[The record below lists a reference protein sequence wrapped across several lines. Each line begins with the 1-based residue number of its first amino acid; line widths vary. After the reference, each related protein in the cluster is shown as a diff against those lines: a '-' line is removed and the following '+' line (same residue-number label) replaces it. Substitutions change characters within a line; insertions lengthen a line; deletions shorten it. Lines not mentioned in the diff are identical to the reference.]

1 MNYSIE
7 KITTLIGARRIGQ
20 TDAQI
25 GWLLTDSRSLC
36 FPEETLFFAL
46 SSARNDG
53 HKYIPDLYR
62 RGVRNFVVSKSPKL
76 GDDRGLNKGMTDASS
91 DPQPPN
97 LGGLYKDANFLIVP
111 SPLAA
116 LQRLAERHRDEF
128 DIPIIGITGSNG
140 KTMVKEWLY
149 QLLLPSQKIVR
160 SPRSYNSQIGVP
172 LSVWLLNEQTE
183 VGIFEAGIS
192 QPGEMSALR
201 DIIQPTIGVL
211 TSLGAPHQENFR
223 SIEEKCMEKLEL
235 MHDTEAMV
243 YCSDTDIVSRCIRRM
258 QYKGEKIA
266 WSRFDSNAPFFVKM
280 VECGRRSVEGDYL
293 IRKNLPQDYSPSSF
307 LLPPSS
313 KITYI
318 YHGEENTYTIPF
330 IDEASIENSITCAAV
345 ALHLGLTPAQLA
357 DRMPRLEP
365 VAMRLEVKQGQ
376 HGCILIN
383 DSYNSDINSLD
394 IALDFMGRRGNEGTG
409 ARGREDTSSAD
420 SNLVPPYPRTPVLP
434 KTIVLS
440 DIFQSGVS
448 PDLLYTQVSDLCVKR
463 GIDKFI
469 GIGPELSAQAD
480 RIHIANKQ
488 FFADVNHFLA
498 SNAFNDLHDEL
509 ILLKGSRPFGFDKI
523 TEQLEQKVHETILE
537 VNLNAV
543 VENLNYYRSFL
554 KPETKMVCM
563 IKADAYGAGAV
574 EIAKTLQ
581 DHRVDYLAVAVAD
594 EGVTLRKAGITANIM
609 IMNPEMTAFKTMF
622 DYDLEPE
629 VYSFRLLD
637 ALIKAARK
645 EGITGWPV
653 HIKLDTGM
661 HRLGFDPVD
670 DMFKLIDRLKHQNA
684 IIPRSVFSHFVGSDS
699 DDFDA
704 FSARQFELFEQGSQ
718 KLQSAFSHKILR
730 HMDNS
735 AGIEHFPERQLDM
748 CRLGLGLYGVDPYQ
762 PPKLGGDRGLN
773 KGMTDAP
780 SDPQP
785 PNLGGL
791 KPVSTLKTTILQLR
805 HVPAGDTVGYSR
817 KGKIERDSV
826 IAAIPIGYADGLNR
840 HLGNRHGYCLV
851 HGQKA
856 EYVGNICMD
865 VAMIDVT
872 DIPCQ
877 EGDQVEIFGEHL
889 PVTVLSDII
898 DTIPYEVL
906 TAVSNRVKRVYFQ
919 D

>member
-1 MNYSIE
+1 MMKYSII
-7 KITTLIGARRIGQ
+7 KIATLIGARRVGD

-46 SSARNDG
+46 KSARNDG
-53 HKYIPDLYR
+53 HKYISDLYR
-62 RGVRNFVVSKSPKL
+62 RGVRNFVVES
-76 GDDRGLNKGMTDASS
+76 RGIQEYCPNSASEM
-91 DPQPPN
+91 N
-97 LGGLYKDANFLIVP
+97 DANFLIVP

-128 DIPIIGITGSNG
+128 DIPIVGITGSNG

-149 QLLLPSQKIVR
+149 QILLPSQKIVR
-160 SPRSYNSQIGVP
+160 SPKSYNSQIGVP

-192 QPGEMSALR
+192 EPGEMMALR
-201 DIIQPTIGVL
+201 DIIQPTVGVF
-211 TSLGAPHQENFR
+211 TSLGSAHQENFR
-223 SIEEKCMEKLEL
+223 SMEEKCMEKLEL
-235 MHDTEAMV
+235 MHDTQAMI
-243 YCSDTDIVSRCIRRM
+243 YCSDNDIVSRCVRRM

-266 WSRFDSNAPFFVKM
+266 WSQCDEQVAFFVKT
-280 VECGRRSVEGDYL
+280 VDGT
-293 IRKNLPQDYSPSSF
+293 
-307 LLPPSS
+307 
-313 KITYI
+313 KISYR
-318 YHGEENTYTIPF
+318 YKGEDGAFDIPF
-330 IDEASIENSITCAAV
+330 SDEASIEDCITCAAT
-345 ALHLGLTPAQLA
+345 ALYLGITPEQLA
-357 DRMPRLEP
+357 ERMPVLEP
-365 VAMRLEVKQGQ
+365 VAMRLEVKDGQ
-376 HGCILIN
+376 RGCVLIN
-383 DSYNSDINSLD
+383 DSYNSDVNSLD
-394 IALDFMGRRGNEGTG
+394 IALDFMNRRQFSPL
-409 ARGREDTSSAD
+409 TSHPS
-420 SNLVPPYPRTPVLP
+420 LLK
-434 KTIVLS
+434 KTLILS
-440 DIFQSGVS
+440 DMYQTGVA
-448 PDLLYTQVSDLCVKR
+448 PEQLYAQVSDLCVKR
-463 GIDKFI
+463 GIQKFI
-469 GIGPELSAQAD
+469 GIGTDLSAQAD
-480 RIHIANKQ
+480 KIQIVDKQ
-488 FFADVNHFLA
+488 FFLDVQHFLT
-498 SNAFNDLHDEL
+498 SDTFSSLRNEL
-509 ILLKGSRPFGFDKI
+509 ILLKGARSFGFDQI

-543 VENLNYYRSFL
+543 VNNLNYYRSFL

-563 IKADAYGAGAV
+563 IKADAYGAGAI

-637 ALIKAARK
+637 ALIRAARK

-661 HRLGFDPVD
+661 HRLGFDPIN
-670 DMFKLIDRLKHQNA
+670 DMDELIDRLKHQNA

-699 DDFDA
+699 DGFDE
-704 FSARQFELFEQGSQ
+704 FSASQFALFDEGSK
-718 KLQSAFSHKILR
+718 KLQAAFTHKILR

-735 AGIEHFPERQLDM
+735 AGIEHFPERQMDM
-748 CRLGLGLYGVDPYQ
+748 CRLGLGLYGVDPR
-762 PPKLGGDRGLN
+762 DNRILN
-773 KGMTDAP
+773 T
-780 SDPQP
+780 
-785 PNLGGL
+785 
-791 KPVSTLKTTILQLR
+791 VSTLKTTILQMR

-817 KGKIERDSV
+817 KGKIDHDSV

-840 HLGNRHGYCLV
+840 HLGNRRCYCLV
-851 HGQKA
+851 NGQKA

-872 DIPCQ
+872 GIDCH
-877 EGDQVEIFGEHL
+877 EGDMVEIFGEHL
-889 PVTVLSDII
+889 PVTTLSDII

-906 TAVSNRVKRVYFQ
+906 TGVSNRVKRVYFQ

>member
-1 MNYSIE
+1 MKYSIE
-7 KITTLIGARRIGQ
+7 KVATLIGARRYGNSEGQ
-20 TDAQI
+20 I
-25 GWLLTDSRSLC
+25 RWLLTDSRSLC

-53 HKYIPDLYR
+53 HKYISDLYR
-62 RGVRNFVVSKSPKL
+62 RGVRNFVVENKSL
-76 GDDRGLNKGMTDASS
+76 TSHL
-91 DPQPPN
+91 PP
-97 LGGLYKDANFLIVP
+97 LTSYKDANFLIVP

-128 DIPIIGITGSNG
+128 DIPIVGITGSNG

-211 TSLGAPHQENFR
+211 TSLGPAHQENFR
-223 SIEEKCMEKLEL
+223 SMEEKCMEKLEL
-235 MHDTEAMV
+235 MHDTEAVV
-243 YCSDTDIVSRCIRRM
+243 YCSDNDVVSRCIRRM

-266 WSRFDSNAPFFVKM
+266 WSRYDENVAFFVK
-280 VECGRRSVEGDYL
+280 SVQPL
-293 IRKNLPQDYSPSSF
+293 NYSPSSL

-313 KITYI
+313 TITYI
-318 YHGEENTYTIPF
+318 CQGEENTFTIPF
-330 IDEASIENSITCAAV
+330 IDEASIENAITCAAV
-345 ALHLGLTPAQLA
+345 ALHLGITPAQLA
-357 DRMPRLEP
+357 DRMSRLEP

-394 IALDFMGRRGNEGTG
+394 IALDFMGRRGYEGTG
-409 ARGREDTSSAD
+409 VRGRENTA
-420 SNLVPPYPRTPVLP
+420 LPR
-434 KTIVLS
+434 TIVLS
-440 DIFQSGVS
+440 DLFQTGIS
-448 PDLLYTQVSDLCVKR
+448 PDLLYAQVSDLCVKR

-480 RIHIANKQ
+480 RIHIADKQ

-498 SNAFNDLHDEL
+498 SDTFNDLHDEL
-509 ILLKGSRPFGFDKI
+509 ILLKGARPFGFDRI

-581 DHRVDYLAVAVAD
+581 DQRVDYLAVAVAD

-629 VYSFRLLD
+629 VYSFRLMD

-661 HRLGFDPVD
+661 HRLGFDPIQDIDEV
-670 DMFKLIDRLKHQNA
+670 IDRLKHQNA

-704 FSARQFELFEQGSQ
+704 FSARQFELFKQGSQ

-748 CRLGLGLYGVDPYQ
+748 CRLGLGLYGVDPYSS
-762 PPKLGGDRGLN
+762 PKLGEAGRGLN
-773 KGMTDAP
+773 KGL
-780 SDPQP
+780 SC
-785 PNLGGL
+785 
-791 KPVSTLKTTILQLR
+791 VSTLKTTILQLR

-851 HGQKA
+851 RGQKA

>member
-1 MNYSIE
+1 MKYSIE
-7 KITTLIGARRIGQ
+7 KITTLIGARRIGEV
-20 TDAQI
+20 DAQI

-46 SSARNDG
+46 KSARNDG
-53 HKYIPDLYR
+53 HKYIEDLYR
-62 RGVRNFVVSKSPKL
+62 RGVRNFVVEA
-76 GDDRGLNKGMTDASS
+76 KGVLEFCTSGTEHM
-91 DPQPPN
+91 P
-97 LGGLYKDANFLIVP
+97 DANFLIVP

-128 DIPIIGITGSNG
+128 NVPIVGITGSNG

-172 LSVWLLNEQTE
+172 LSVWLLNERTE
-183 VGIFEAGIS
+183 IGIFEAGIS
-192 QPGEMSALR
+192 QPGEMMALR

-211 TSLGAPHQENFR
+211 TSLGAAHQENFR
-223 SIEEKCMEKLEL
+223 SMEEKCLEKLEL

-243 YCSDTDIVSRCIRRM
+243 YCSDNDVVSRCIRRM
-258 QYKGEKIA
+258 QYHGEKIA
-266 WSRFDSNAPFFVKM
+266 WSQCDEQASFFVKNI
-280 VECGRRSVEGDYL
+280 ENKGQTTR
-293 IRKNLPQDYSPSSF
+293 
-307 LLPPSS
+307 
-313 KITYI
+313 ITYI
-318 YHGEENTYTIPF
+318 WQQEENTYTIPF
-330 IDEASIENSITCAAV
+330 IDEASIEDTITCAVV
-345 ALHLGLTPAQLA
+345 ALRLGLTPGQLA
-357 DRMPRLEP
+357 DRMPKLEP
-365 VAMRLEVKQGQ
+365 VAMRLEVKEGQ
-376 HGCILIN
+376 RGCLLIN

-394 IALDFMGRRGNEGTG
+394 IALDFMNRRESK
-409 ARGREDTSSAD
+409 RM
-420 SNLVPPYPRTPVLP
+420 LK
-434 KTIVLS
+434 KTLILS
-440 DIFQSGVS
+440 DMFQTGTT
-448 PDLLYTQVSDLCVKR
+448 PEALYAQVSDLAVKR
-463 GIDKFI
+463 GIEKFI
-469 GIGPELSAQAD
+469 GIGPELMAQAD
-480 RIHIANKQ
+480 KIQVADKQ
-488 FFADVNHFLA
+488 FFADVPHFL
-498 SNAFNDLHDEL
+498 SSDAFAALHNEL
-509 ILLKGSRPFGFDKI
+509 ILLKGARPFGFDQI

-543 VENLNYYRSFL
+543 VDNLNYFRSFL

-653 HIKLDTGM
+653 HIKFDTGM

-670 DMFKLIDRLKHQNA
+670 DIFKLIDRLKHQNA

-699 DDFDA
+699 DGFDE
-704 FSARQFELFEQGSQ
+704 FSARQFALFEEGSQ
-718 KLQSAFSHKILR
+718 KLQAAFSHKILR

-735 AGIEHFPERQLDM
+735 AGIEHFPERQMDM
-748 CRLGLGLYGVDPYQ
+748 CRLGIGLYGVDPRNNRM
-762 PPKLGGDRGLN
+762 LS
-773 KGMTDAP
+773 T
-780 SDPQP
+780 
-785 PNLGGL
+785 
-791 KPVSTLKTTILQLR
+791 VSTLKTTILQMR
-805 HVPAGDTVGYSR
+805 HVPAGETVGYSR

-840 HLGNRHGYCLV
+840 GLGNRRCYCLV
-851 HGQKA
+851 NGQKA

-872 DIPCQ
+872 DIPCL

-889 PVTVLSDII
+889 PVTELSDVLG
-898 DTIPYEVL
+898 TIPYEVL
-906 TAVSNRVKRVYFQ
+906 TGVSNRVKRVYFQ

>member
-1 MNYSIE
+1 MRYSIE
-7 KITTLIGARRIGQ
+7 KVTTLIGARRYGHHE
-20 TDAQI
+20 
-25 GWLLTDSRSLC
+25 GNVRWLLTDSRSLC

-46 SSARNDG
+46 KTQRNDG
-53 HKYIPDLYR
+53 HRYIDDLYR
-62 RGVRNFVVSKSPKL
+62 RGVRMFVVEQVPEHQ
-76 GDDRGLNKGMTDASS
+76 DIRYPDA
-91 DPQPPN
+91 D
-97 LGGLYKDANFLIVP
+97 FLRVP

-192 QPGEMSALR
+192 QPGEMYALR

-211 TSLGAPHQENFR
+211 TSLGAAHQENFR
-223 SIEEKCMEKLEL
+223 SMEEKCMEKLEL

-243 YCSDTDIVSRCIRRM
+243 YCSDNDIVSRCIRRL

-266 WSRFDSNAPFFVKM
+266 WSQCDENVAFFVKEI
-280 VECGRRSVEGDYL
+280 VNKAPNTR
-293 IRKNLPQDYSPSSF
+293 
-307 LLPPSS
+307 
-313 KITYI
+313 ITYI
-318 YHGEENTYTIPF
+318 YQEEENSYTIPF

-345 ALHLGLTPAQLA
+345 ALHLGVTPAQLA
-357 DRMPRLEP
+357 ERMPRLEP

-394 IALDFMGRRGNEGTG
+394 IALDFMQRRMTQRDGSFVTLRDITKEP
-409 ARGREDTSSAD
+409 S
-420 SNLVPPYPRTPVLP
+420 LCV
-434 KTIVLS
+434 VLS
-440 DIFQSGVS
+440 DIFQTGTS
-448 PDLLYTQVSDLCVKR
+448 PETLYAQVSDLCVKR
-463 GIDKFI
+463 GINKFI
-469 GIGPELSAQAD
+469 GIGPEVTAQAD
-480 RIHIANKQ
+480 RIQIADKQ

-498 SNAFNDLHDEL
+498 SKAFSDLRNEL
-509 ILLKGSRPFGFDKI
+509 ILLKGARPFGFDRI

-629 VYSFRLLD
+629 VYSFRLMD

-661 HRLGFDPVD
+661 HRLGFDPINDIDEV
-670 DMFKLIDRLKHQNA
+670 IDRLRHQNA

-718 KLQSAFSHKILR
+718 KLQAAFSHKILR

-735 AGIEHFPERQLDM
+735 AGIEHFPERQMDM
-748 CRLGLGLYGVDPYQ
+748 CRLGLGLYGVDPRDNRM
-762 PPKLGGDRGLN
+762 LH
-773 KGMTDAP
+773 T
-780 SDPQP
+780 
-785 PNLGGL
+785 
-791 KPVSTLKTTILQLR
+791 VSTLKTTILQLR
-805 HVPAGDTVGYSR
+805 HVPAGETVGYSR

-877 EGDQVEIFGEHL
+877 EGDQVEVFGEHL
-889 PVTVLSDII
+889 PVTVLSDAI

>member
-1 MNYSIE
+1 LHFENKQQKMNYSIE
-7 KITTLIGARRIGQ
+7 KITTLIGARRIGE

-46 SSARNDG
+46 KSTRNDG
-53 HKYIPDLYR
+53 HRYIEDLYR
-62 RGVRNFVVSKSPKL
+62 RGVRNFVVEA
-76 GDDRGLNKGMTDASS
+76 KGIAEYC
-91 DPQPPN
+91 PN
-97 LGGLYKDANFLIVP
+97 GSITTMADANFLIVP

-128 DIPIIGITGSNG
+128 NIPIVGITGSNG

-183 VGIFEAGIS
+183 IGIFEAGIS
-192 QPGEMSALR
+192 QPGEMMALR

-211 TSLGAPHQENFR
+211 TSLGSAHQENFR
-223 SIEEKCMEKLEL
+223 SMEEKCLEKLEL

-243 YCSDTDIVSRCIRRM
+243 YCSDNDIVSRCIRRM

-266 WSRFDSNAPFFVKM
+266 WSQCDEQVALFVKRI
-280 VECGRRSVEGDYL
+280 ENKGQSAR
-293 IRKNLPQDYSPSSF
+293 
-307 LLPPSS
+307 
-313 KITYI
+313 ITYI
-318 YHGEENTYTIPF
+318 WQGEENTYSIPF
-330 IDEASIENSITCAAV
+330 IDEASIEDTITCAAV
-345 ALHLGLTPAQLA
+345 ALRLGLTPGQLA
-357 DRMPRLEP
+357 DRMPKLEP
-365 VAMRLEVKQGQ
+365 VAMRLEVKEGQ
-376 HGCILIN
+376 RGCLLIN

-394 IALDFMGRRGNEGTG
+394 IALDFMQRRE
-409 ARGREDTSSAD
+409 SAG
-420 SNLVPPYPRTPVLP
+420 SLT
-434 KTIVLS
+434 KTLILS
-440 DIFQSGVS
+440 DIFQTGTTS
-448 PDLLYTQVSDLCVKR
+448 DKLYAQVSDLAVKR
-463 GIDKFI
+463 GINKFI

-480 RIHIANKQ
+480 RIQIADKQ
-488 FFADVNHFLA
+488 FFADVNHFL
-498 SNAFNDLHDEL
+498 SSDAFAALHHEL
-509 ILLKGSRPFGFDKI
+509 ILLKGARPFGFDQI

-563 IKADAYGAGAV
+563 IKADGYGAGAV
-574 EIAKTLQ
+574 EIARTLQ

-661 HRLGFDPVD
+661 HRLGFDPVH
-670 DMFKLIDRLKHQNA
+670 DMDELIDRLKHQNA
-684 IIPRSVFSHFVGSDS
+684 VIPRSVFSHFVGSDS
-699 DDFDA
+699 DDFDS
-704 FSARQFELFEQGSQ
+704 FSAQQFALFEEGSS

-730 HMDNS
+730 HIDNS

-748 CRLGLGLYGVDPYQ
+748 CRLGLGLYGIDSR
-762 PPKLGGDRGLN
+762 DNRILN
-773 KGMTDAP
+773 T
-780 SDPQP
+780 
-785 PNLGGL
+785 
-791 KPVSTLKTTILQLR
+791 VSTLKTTILQMH
-805 HVPAGDTVGYSR
+805 HVPAGETVGYSR
-817 KGKIERDSV
+817 KGKLDRDSV

-851 HGQKA
+851 NGQKA

-889 PVTVLSDII
+889 PVTVLSDAI

-906 TAVSNRVKRVYFQ
+906 TGVSNRVKRVYFQ

>member
-7 KITTLIGARRIGQ
+7 KITTLIGARRIG
-20 TDAQI
+20 TADAQI

-46 SSARNDG
+46 SSPRNDG

-62 RGVRNFVVSKSPKL
+62 RGVRNFVISNNYLQQGNHNFQFSIF
-76 GDDRGLNKGMTDASS
+76 NS
-91 DPQPPN
+91 QFEN
-97 LGGLYKDANFLIVP
+97 ANFLVVP
-111 SPLAA
+111 SPMAA

-223 SIEEKCMEKLEL
+223 SMEEKCMEKLEL

-243 YCSDTDIVSRCIRRM
+243 YCSDNDVVSRCIRRM
-258 QYKGEKIA
+258 DYHGEKIA
-266 WSRFDSNAPFFVKM
+266 WSRSDSNAPFFVK
-280 VECGRRSVEGDYL
+280 SV
-293 IRKNLPQDYSPSSF
+293 KSST
-307 LLPPSS
+307 
-313 KITYI
+313 ITYI
-318 YHGEENTYTIPF
+318 YNAEENTFTIPF
-330 IDEASIENSITCAAV
+330 IDEASIENAITCAAV

-394 IALDFMGRRGNEGTG
+394 IALDFMSRRNQVV
-409 ARGREDTSSAD
+409 DSSL
-420 SNLVPPYPRTPVLP
+420 SRYPEISLSPLP
-434 KTIVLS
+434 KTLILS

-448 PDLLYTQVSDLCVKR
+448 PDLLYAQVSDLCVKR
-463 GIDKFI
+463 GINKFI

-480 RIHIANKQ
+480 RIQIAHKQ

-498 SNAFNDLHDEL
+498 SKAFSDLRDEL
-509 ILLKGSRPFGFDKI
+509 ILLKGARPFGFDKI

-637 ALIKAARK
+637 ALVKAARK

-730 HMDNS
+730 HIDNS

-748 CRLGLGLYGVDPYQ
+748 CRLGLGLYGVDPRDNRM
-762 PPKLGGDRGLN
+762 LS
-773 KGMTDAP
+773 T
-780 SDPQP
+780 
-785 PNLGGL
+785 
-791 KPVSTLKTTILQLR
+791 VSTLKTTILQLR
-805 HVPAGDTVGYSR
+805 HVPAGETVGYSR

-906 TAVSNRVKRVYFQ
+906 TAVSNRVKRIYFQ

>member
-1 MNYSIE
+1 MKYSIE
-7 KITTLIGARRIGQ
+7 KVTTLIGARRIGEA
-20 TDAQI
+20 DAQI

-46 SSARNDG
+46 RSARNDG
-53 HKYIPDLYR
+53 HRYIDDLYR
-62 RGVRNFVVSKSPKL
+62 RGVRNFVV
-76 GDDRGLNKGMTDASS
+76 DAKGILEFHANGTEGM
-91 DPQPPN
+91 
-97 LGGLYKDANFLIVP
+97 KDANFLVVP

-128 DIPIIGITGSNG
+128 NVPIVGITGSNG

-192 QPGEMSALR
+192 QPGEMFALR

-211 TSLGAPHQENFR
+211 TTLGPAHQENFR
-223 SIEEKCMEKLEL
+223 SMEEKCMEKLEL

-243 YCSDTDIVSRCIRRM
+243 YPSDNDIVSRCIRRM
-258 QYKGEKIA
+258 NYKGEKIS
-266 WSRFDSNAPFFVKM
+266 WSMCDEQAAFFVKEVKGM
-280 VECGRRSVEGDYL
+280 R
-293 IRKNLPQDYSPSSF
+293 
-307 LLPPSS
+307 
-313 KITYI
+313 ITYI
-318 YHGEENTYTIPF
+318 WQGEENSYTIPF

-345 ALHLGLTPAQLA
+345 ALYMGVTPSQLA
-357 DRMPRLEP
+357 DRMPKLEP
-365 VAMRLEVKQGQ
+365 VAMRLEVKPGQ
-376 HGCILIN
+376 RGCVIIN
-383 DSYNSDINSLD
+383 DSYNNDVNSLD
-394 IALDFMGRRGNEGTG
+394 IALDFMNRREATK
-409 ARGREDTSSAD
+409 
-420 SNLVPPYPRTPVLP
+420 
-434 KTIVLS
+434 KTLVLS
-440 DIFQSGVS
+440 DIYQSGTA
-448 PDLLYTQVSDLCVKR
+448 PEALYTQVSELAVKR

-480 RIHIANKQ
+480 KIQIADKA
-488 FFADVNHFLA
+488 FFADVPHFL
-498 SNAFNDLHDEL
+498 SSEAFTGLRNEL
-509 ILLKGSRPFGFDKI
+509 ILLKGARNFGFDQI
-523 TEQLEQKVHETILE
+523 TELLEQKVHETILE

-543 VENLNYYRSFL
+543 VDNLNYFRSFL
-554 KPETKMVCM
+554 KPDTKMVCM
-563 IKADAYGAGAV
+563 IKADAYGAGAI

-581 DHRVDYLAVAVAD
+581 DQRVDYLAVAVAD
-594 EGVTLRKAGITANIM
+594 EGVTLRKAGITSNIM

-653 HIKLDTGM
+653 HIKFDTGM

-670 DMFKLIDRLKHQNA
+670 DIYKLVDRLKHQTA

-699 DDFDA
+699 DGFDD
-704 FSARQFELFEQGSQ
+704 FSAQQFALFQEGSE
-718 KLQSAFSHKILR
+718 KLQAAFSHRILR

-735 AGIEHFPERQLDM
+735 AGIEHFPERQMDM
-748 CRLGLGLYGVDPYQ
+748 CRLGIGLYGVDPRDNHI
-762 PPKLGGDRGLN
+762 LH
-773 KGMTDAP
+773 T
-780 SDPQP
+780 
-785 PNLGGL
+785 
-791 KPVSTLKTTILQLR
+791 VSTLKTTILQLR
-805 HVPAGDTVGYSR
+805 HVPKGETVGYSR

-840 HLGNRHGYCLV
+840 HLGNRNCYCLV
-851 HGQKA
+851 KGQKA

-872 DIPCQ
+872 DIPCV

-889 PVTVLSDII
+889 PVTVLSDTL
-898 DTIPYEVL
+898 DTIPYEIM
-906 TAVSNRVKRVYFQ
+906 TGVSNRVKRVYFQ

>member
-7 KITTLIGARRIGQ
+7 KITTLIGARRIGE

-46 SSARNDG
+46 KSTRNDG
-53 HKYIPDLYR
+53 HRYIEDLYR
-62 RGVRNFVVSKSPKL
+62 RGVRNFVVEA
-76 GDDRGLNKGMTDASS
+76 KGIAEYC
-91 DPQPPN
+91 PN
-97 LGGLYKDANFLIVP
+97 GNVTTMADANFLIVP

-128 DIPIIGITGSNG
+128 NIPIVGITGSNG

-183 VGIFEAGIS
+183 IGIFEAGIS
-192 QPGEMSALR
+192 QPGEMMALR

-211 TSLGAPHQENFR
+211 TSLGSAHQENFR
-223 SIEEKCMEKLEL
+223 SMEEKCLEKLEL

-243 YCSDTDIVSRCIRRM
+243 YCSDNDIVSRCIRRM

-266 WSRFDSNAPFFVKM
+266 WSQCDEQVALFVKRI
-280 VECGRRSVEGDYL
+280 ENKGQSAR
-293 IRKNLPQDYSPSSF
+293 
-307 LLPPSS
+307 
-313 KITYI
+313 ITYI
-318 YHGEENTYTIPF
+318 WQGEENTYSIPF
-330 IDEASIENSITCAAV
+330 IDEASIEDTITCAAV
-345 ALHLGLTPAQLA
+345 ALRLGLTPGQLA
-357 DRMPRLEP
+357 DRMPKLEP
-365 VAMRLEVKQGQ
+365 VAMRLEVKEGQ
-376 HGCILIN
+376 RGCLLIN

-394 IALDFMGRRGNEGTG
+394 IALDFMQRRE
-409 ARGREDTSSAD
+409 SAG
-420 SNLVPPYPRTPVLP
+420 SLT
-434 KTIVLS
+434 KTLILS
-440 DIFQSGVS
+440 DIFQTGTT
-448 PDLLYTQVSDLCVKR
+448 PDKLYAQVSDLAVKR
-463 GIDKFI
+463 GINKFI

-480 RIHIANKQ
+480 RIQIADKQ
-488 FFADVNHFLA
+488 FFADVNHFL
-498 SNAFNDLHDEL
+498 SSDAFAALHHEL
-509 ILLKGSRPFGFDKI
+509 ILLKGARPFGFDQI

-563 IKADAYGAGAV
+563 IKADGYGAGAV
-574 EIAKTLQ
+574 EIARTLQ

-670 DMFKLIDRLKHQNA
+670 DMDELIDRLKHQNA
-684 IIPRSVFSHFVGSDS
+684 VIPRSVFSHFVGSDS
-699 DDFDA
+699 DDFDS
-704 FSARQFELFEQGSQ
+704 FSAQQFALFEAGSS

-730 HMDNS
+730 HIDNS

-748 CRLGLGLYGVDPYQ
+748 CRLGLGLYGIDSR
-762 PPKLGGDRGLN
+762 DNRILN
-773 KGMTDAP
+773 T
-780 SDPQP
+780 
-785 PNLGGL
+785 
-791 KPVSTLKTTILQLR
+791 VSTLKTTILQMH
-805 HVPAGDTVGYSR
+805 HVPAGETVGYSR
-817 KGKIERDSV
+817 KGKLDRDSV

-851 HGQKA
+851 NGQKA

-889 PVTVLSDII
+889 PVTVLSDAI

-906 TAVSNRVKRVYFQ
+906 TGVSNRVKRVYFQ